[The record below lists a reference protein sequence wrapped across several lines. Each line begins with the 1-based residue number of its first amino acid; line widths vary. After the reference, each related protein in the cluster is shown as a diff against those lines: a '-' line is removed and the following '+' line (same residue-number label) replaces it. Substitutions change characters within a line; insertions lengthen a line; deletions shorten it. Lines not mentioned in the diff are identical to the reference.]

1 MSILR
6 SIWSVFI
13 GLLAGGLVIGVLQLL
28 GMLFFP
34 LPVTMERFNAM
45 TTDEKRELLH
55 AAPAMVFVPVLVG
68 YALGMLVA
76 GMVTTFFWVR
86 RRLGGAVTVGVLF
99 TLVNILNV
107 MEVPQPLWVTFA
119 SFAIFLPFA
128 IVGGLLMQPRP
139 PAVVIDGQQKP

>member
-55 AAPAMVFVPVLVG
+55 AAPAMVFVHVLVG

-76 GMVTTFFWVR
+76 GMVRRSSGCDADWV
-86 RRLGGAVTVGVLF
+86 
-99 TLVNILNV
+99 
-107 MEVPQPLWVTFA
+107 EPLPWA
-119 SFAIFLPFA
+119 CYS
-128 IVGGLLMQPRP
+128 RW
-139 PAVVIDGQQKP
+139 